1 MNNDKFIQNIKK
13 KIYQEKKYSY
23 NLNLIKK
30 ISSNNFNDNDF
41 NQIINSDQS
50 KVKKL
55 ILNSSKDNKTFNID
69 SVKIIYSIPVKNFTL
84 ASDEKNNVYLIK
96 VMGEIVDKSLA
107 ANEKIQNYKNLS
119 TNNLNQ
125 EVLTSYDFYL
135 NQKYNIKINE
145 QTLERVK
152 NYFR

>member
-1 MNNDKFIQNIKK
+1 MN
-13 KIYQEKKYSY
+13 
-23 NLNLIKK
+23 
-30 ISSNNFNDNDF
+30 
-41 NQIINSDQS
+41 
-50 KVKKL
+50 
-55 ILNSSKDNKTFNID
+55 
-69 SVKIIYSIPVKNFTL
+69 
-84 ASDEKNNVYLIK
+84 
-96 VMGEIVDKSLA
+96 EIVDKSLA
-107 ANEKIQNYKNLS
+107 ANEKIRNYKNLS